1 MDSYKKNYK
10 SFSNKECEYY
20 PCHKTKDDINCLFC
34 YCPLYQFGKKCE
46 GNYKY
51 IDTKN
56 GKIKDCS
63 ACLIPHKKE
72 NYGYI
77 IDKLNELNRFSNI
90 KAVAMDL
97 DHTLLS
103 DEFETDEETMSIFPK
118 LKEAGYK
125 SIICTA
131 RFYAEAYYFAYKFK
145 PDYMICDNGARI
157 VEYKDEKEKVIFE
170 QFLPKDI
177 QIEIIEALEEFKD
190 VFYVFETEDDLYI
203 NNYKHDKKYLK
214 EALDYAYKTQK
225 VLPKLNVHIFED
237 MKEIPKEK
245 DMTRLYLMDFLENE
259 KLQKTLS
266 AIGEKYKDRKLVYIC
281 SFQSA
286 YEFGIL
292 NKGDALKIL
301 IEHMGISKENI
312 MSFGDSLA
320 DIPMLNNSGISVAM
334 GNAKDELKAVS
345 DYVAESVFE
354 HGVLKFL
361 EEKLF

>member
-1 MDSYKKNYK
+1 
-10 SFSNKECEYY
+10 
-20 PCHKTKDDINCLFC
+20 
-34 YCPLYQFGKKCE
+34 
-46 GNYKY
+46 
-51 IDTKN
+51 
-56 GKIKDCS
+56 
-63 ACLIPHKKE
+63 
-72 NYGYI
+72 
-77 IDKLNELNRFSNI
+77 
-90 KAVAMDL
+90 
-97 DHTLLS
+97 
-103 DEFETDEETMSIFPK
+103 
-118 LKEAGYK
+118 
-125 SIICTA
+125 
-131 RFYAEAYYFAYKFK
+131 
-145 PDYMICDNGARI
+145 
-157 VEYKDEKEKVIFE
+157 
-170 QFLPKDI
+170 
-177 QIEIIEALEEFKD
+177 
-190 VFYVFETEDDLYI
+190 
-203 NNYKHDKKYLK
+203 
-214 EALDYAYKTQK
+214 
-225 VLPKLNVHIFED
+225 